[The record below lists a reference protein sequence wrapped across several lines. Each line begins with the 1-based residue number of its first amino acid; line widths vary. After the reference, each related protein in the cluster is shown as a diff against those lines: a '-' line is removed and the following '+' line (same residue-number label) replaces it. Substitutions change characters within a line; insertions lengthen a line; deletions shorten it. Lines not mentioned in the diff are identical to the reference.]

1 MRESSS
7 KAKGVVLPSTAGDDK
22 TVTWDKCY
30 GCAFLLHL
38 KFDEV
43 FLWKHLCLVSC
54 LKCHS
59 SFRAQAMDF
68 ARTVL
73 PVMPAR
79 NESIVHQVLVSKCSE
94 HNERSCTKL
103 RERCAMNNCGGA
115 RRKSLQSL
123 LRVTIFVSC
132 EGGQTDNGLLNG

>member
-7 KAKGVVLPSTAGDDK
+7 KAKGAVLPSKAGNGKTA
-22 TVTWDKCY
+22 TWDKCY

-43 FLWKHLCLVSC
+43 ILWKHLCLVSC

-59 SFRAQAMDF
+59 SFGAQAMDF
-68 ARTVL
+68 ART
-73 PVMPAR
+73 AR

-94 HNERSCTKL
+94 QNERSCTKL
-103 RERCAMNNCGGA
+103 RERCYMNNCDGA
-115 RRKSLQSL
+115 KRRSSQSL
-123 LRVTIFVSC
+123 LHVTIFVSC
-132 EGGQTDNGLLNG
+132 RGGQTEVGLRWLLTGL